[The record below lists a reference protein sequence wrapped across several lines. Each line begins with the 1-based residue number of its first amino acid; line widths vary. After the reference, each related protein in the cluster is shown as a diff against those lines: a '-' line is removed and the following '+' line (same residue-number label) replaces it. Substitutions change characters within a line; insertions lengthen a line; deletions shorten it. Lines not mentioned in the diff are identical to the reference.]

1 MAPALHRRPAG
12 PGAGGKQLRG
22 KGGKMKKRK
31 GSHAPAGRTK
41 SGNTGTEGGKRFSVK
56 KQGKKIRPHASG
68 KSKGREQKQKNAK
81 AAGCRDAKKTS
92 QASRTSDRDELK
104 AWEFQSR
111 KGNKQKASFQTKN
124 PGSVEEQES
133 ASAATAKH
141 RPRSGVKPAKQRKSF
156 EEQLREYLDEQ
167 TGRTGKAAGSGAET
181 SHAGAGER
189 KTRTAFCGENGEEEN
204 QQAAES
210 QDASAAVE
218 SLSVSKKRKLMS
230 EMKLSHRNEDAGY
243 IKQCFRLYGHLLAT
257 RPEQQN
263 SGTPQVAERVKDL
276 FDFILPRV
284 REGDRHLCT
293 SRALQALLKFGSK
306 EQRQQLWTILKG
318 DFAELCMGKTMCQV
332 AMKFYLYG
340 DRATQE
346 EISQLLSRNKEI
358 FFSKF
363 GARVWEYVYTS
374 TKSARGQQQMLNAVV
389 LPPLAMVRHP
399 EYQEAP
405 TFFDLFEKFDV
416 ETRKLTM
423 EHIASLLQKFVD
435 KELLD
440 KAPVHR
446 MLKIYTQLANEEQIN
461 ALLQMTVEGFLRLAS
476 TKDGV
481 DAMVRLLGYATA
493 KQRKAIVKE
502 MKKVMVSMTTN
513 PVDYLLV
520 LRLLCTVDDTKL
532 LRDVLIKEL
541 TKDMGAIAFDP
552 QGYFVLLQLLDTSS
566 EPCKHLPLHT
576 RQMLQLPAPTSLK
589 PFDLR
594 IGELRGPIVEALEK
608 ELEETAGRSSSNSSL
623 SSSPPK
629 KLRKSNVGMKKRA
642 DAEPSDGD
650 GEQEGDDEAE
660 ETQKRKS
667 TFKAWLENQYAS
679 RVFLEFVKVTKS
691 PKILQLLL
699 GELSND
705 ATLLRSFVDHPQ
717 TQRLLSSL
725 VKQADET
732 WEVTGSPE
740 RPTEQDKGKSKQSF
754 IEALWRV
761 LAPHLSAVLASRGVF
776 LATDIL
782 QASRRLNAKTLEKQ
796 IVQVLEG
803 DVLKQAR
810 ESVQAQGL
818 STAGL
823 HVLSSK
829 LKEN

>member
-1 MAPALHRRPAG
+1 
-12 PGAGGKQLRG
+12 
-22 KGGKMKKRK
+22 MKKRK
-31 GSHAPAGRTK
+31 ESPAPAGRTK
-41 SGNTGTEGGKRFSVK
+41 SGNRSTEGGKRFSVK
-56 KQGKKIRPHASG
+56 KQGKKFRPHASG
-68 KSKGREQKQKNAK
+68 KNKGREQKQKNAK
-81 AAGCRDAKKTS
+81 AAGSRDAKKTP
-92 QASRTSDRDELK
+92 QASRTSDGDELK
-104 AWEFQSR
+104 VWAFQKE
-111 KGNKQKASFQTKN
+111 KGKKQKASVQTKN
-124 PGSVEEQES
+124 LGSVEKGQS
-133 ASAATAKH
+133 ASAARAKPK
-141 RPRSGVKPAKQRKSF
+141 PRSGMKPAKQRKSF

-167 TGRTGKAAGSGAET
+167 TGRTGKAAGKEAET
-181 SHAGAGER
+181 SQAGAGER
-189 KTRTAFCGENGEEEN
+189 KTGTAFCGEKGEEGNE
-204 QQAAES
+204 QAAES

-284 REGDRHLCT
+284 SEGDRHLCT

-306 EQRQQLWTILKG
+306 DQRQQLWTILKG

-374 TKSARGQQQMLNAVV
+374 TKSAKGQQQMLNAVV

-399 EYQEAP
+399 DYQEAP
-405 TFFDLFEKFDV
+405 TFFDLFDKFDV

-446 MLKIYTQLANEEQIN
+446 MLKIYTRLANEEQIN
-461 ALLQMTVEGFLRLAS
+461 AVLQMTVEGFLRLAS

-541 TKDMGAIAFDP
+541 TKDMGTIAFDP

-608 ELEETAGRSSSNSSL
+608 ELEETAGRSSSDCSL
-623 SSSPPK
+623 SSPPK
-629 KLRKSNVGMKKRA
+629 KLRKTNVGMKKHA
-642 DAEPSDGD
+642 DAEPSESG
-650 GEQEGDDEAE
+650 GEQGGDDAAE
-660 ETQKRKS
+660 ETEKRKS
-667 TFKAWLENQYAS
+667 TFKDWLENQYAS

-691 PKILQLLL
+691 PKILQFLL
-699 GELSND
+699 GELSNN
-705 ATLLRSFVDHPQ
+705 ATSLRSFVDHPQ

-732 WEVTGSPE
+732 WEVAGSPE
-740 RPTEQDKGKSKQSF
+740 RPTGQDKGQSKQSF
-754 IEALWRV
+754 IEALWLV
-761 LAPHLSAVLASRGVF
+761 LAPHLSTVLASRGVF

-782 QASRRLNAKTLEKQ
+782 QASRRLNAQNLEKQ

-810 ESVQAQGL
+810 ESAQAQGL

-823 HVLSSK
+823 NVLSSK